1 MISKNS
7 KEDFLRIIIKTHT
20 QNYNNNKNK
29 TKEKYKSQDKYKD
42 KYKYKDKDK
51 YPHKECKI
59 ILNMLEVQPLTLILK
74 KIYKL
79 YLEKF
84 LNYKN
89 KEEKFKKIAN
99 LVFILKE
106 ADKKNKSYFL
116 KKEEIMKELIS
127 KICQIE
133 KEKYLI
139 V

>member
-1 MISKNS
+1 MKKIL
-7 KEDFLRIIIKTHT
+7 LRIIIKTHT

-29 TKEKYKSQDKYKD
+29 TKEKYKSQDKYKE
-42 KYKYKDKDK
+42 KYKSKYKEKDK

-89 KEEKFKKIAN
+89 KEEKFNKIAN

-116 KKEEIMKELIS
+116 KKEEIMKELIY